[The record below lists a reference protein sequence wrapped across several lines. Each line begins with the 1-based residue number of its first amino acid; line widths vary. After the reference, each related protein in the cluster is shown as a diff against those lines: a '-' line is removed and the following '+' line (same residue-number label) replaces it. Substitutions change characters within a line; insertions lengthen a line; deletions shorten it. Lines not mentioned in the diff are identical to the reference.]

1 MVRLVFR
8 PYTQVWRLICT
19 SESLRASKRVS
30 FGFTLLK
37 HSSPSFGTLQVCSYS
52 NVSGSRIGRSMM
64 CSSLRGGLI
73 SAFTFIVPAG
83 FCHPKTRTH
92 VRLLGL
98 CFKKGCIESY
108 NWQQPCHSVC
118 TLSLNSIP
126 QFKDIAC
133 CPSWSKTNWEERG
146 QPKRACPAT
155 PVLDLILHTTS
166 NTTSQNQLP
175 YCGAY
180 QSVWSED
187 MHRRSIWIP
196 KTHITKQN
204 CLNLSNA
211 LLIPCASLSIVS
223 CTINFVFKVLFIF
236 PSRYLFA
243 SGLVPIFSFRS
254 LSPILGCIP
263 KQPDS

>member
-1 MVRLVFR
+1 M
-8 PYTQVWRLICT
+8 
-19 SESLRASKRVS
+19 
-30 FGFTLLK
+30 
-37 HSSPSFGTLQVCSYS
+37 
-52 NVSGSRIGRSMM
+52 
-64 CSSLRGGLI
+64 
-73 SAFTFIVPAG
+73 
-83 FCHPKTRTH
+83 
-92 VRLLGL
+92 
-98 CFKKGCIESY
+98 
-108 NWQQPCHSVC
+108 C

-146 QPKRACPAT
+146 QPKRACAAT
-155 PVLDLILHTTS
+155 PVLDLILHTTTY
-166 NTTSQNQLP
+166 TTSQNQLP

-196 KTHITKQN
+196 KTHVTKQN

-211 LLIPCASLSIVS
+211 LLIPCASLSMVS

-254 LSPILGCIP
+254 LSPVLGCIP
-263 KQPDS
+263 KQPDSGSATWLVHNVQHTGFSPSTMCRSKQLKHSASIQFQGTSRS